1 MKHMKKKSSI
11 RRRFLFG
18 IIGLVI
24 ALILGISIFV
34 CQRFFNSQKTQAAS
48 TSFAYSRTAA
58 DLIDG
63 DKTMEYFETGVK
75 DEYYNQI
82 QDYLNA
88 TQKESSIKYYY
99 VFVPLEDDLVYIWDA
114 DNYEGS
120 CELGQH
126 EDYMAGGK
134 EAVEEIW
141 RHNPPEKIKLT
152 QTKQYGF
159 IASAFSPIFNSK
171 GEPVAVA
178 AVDLSMEGFY
188 KRTFWFIGRMIII
201 IALITLIAI
210 EILYFSIN
218 RTLILPIRKLTKSA
232 GDIVNNLEHEEE
244 IELDIKTGDELE
256 TLADA
261 FKKMDVDLRS
271 YITEVEEMTA
281 EKEKLGAELNVA
293 KNIQTAMLPHNFPE
307 RDDFEIYA
315 SMDPAKEVGGDF
327 YDFFMIDDDH
337 LAMVMADVSGKGVPA
352 ALFMVIAKTLIKNT
366 AKTGVGPAE
375 ILSKVN
381 KQLCES
387 NDEEM
392 FVTVW
397 LGILE
402 LSTGLGVSAN
412 AGHEHPAFKKEGD
425 QYKLVI
431 YKHSPAVAV
440 MDGLSFTERR
450 FVMEPGDTLF
460 VYTDGVPEA
469 SNEDNELF
477 GTDRMIDILNVAP
490 EATPEHVLCSM
501 RTALDDF
508 VGQAPQFDDI
518 TMLCIQYN
526 GKK

>member
-1 MKHMKKKSSI
+1 MKKKSSI
-11 RRRFLFG
+11 RRKFLFG
-18 IIGLVI
+18 IIGFVI
-24 ALILGISIFV
+24 VMMVGVSLFI
-34 CQRFFNSQKTQAAS
+34 CQRIYHTQMEQAAS
-48 TSFAYSRTAA
+48 VSFSYSRMAA

-63 DKTMEYFETGVK
+63 DKTMEYFETEVK
-75 DEYYNQI
+75 DEYYDQI
-82 QDYLNA
+82 QDILNA
-88 TQKESSIKYYY
+88 TQKESDLKYYY

-114 DNYEGS
+114 DNYPGS

-126 EDYMAGGK
+126 ENYMEGGK

-141 RHNPPEKIKLT
+141 CQNPPENIKT
-152 QTKQYGF
+152 TKTKKYGF
-159 IASAFSPIFNSK
+159 IASAFTPIYNSK
-171 GEPVAVA
+171 GDPVAVA
-178 AVDLSMEGFY
+178 AVDLSMHGLYE
-188 KRTFWFIGRMIII
+188 RIFWFIEHMLIII
-201 IALITLIAI
+201 GLITLAAI
-210 EILYFSIN
+210 ILLYHTIN
-218 RTLILPIRKLTKSA
+218 QSLVQPIQELTVSA
-232 GDIVNNLEHEEE
+232 GEIVNNLENEER
-244 IELDIKTGDELE
+244 IELNIKTGDELE

-261 FKKMDVDLRS
+261 FTKMDLDLRS
-271 YITEVEEMTA
+271 YINEVEKMTA

-293 KNIQTAMLPHNFPE
+293 KNIQASMLPHKFPE

-352 ALFMVIAKTLIKNT
+352 ALFMVIAKTLIKNI

-375 ILSKVN
+375 VLSKVN

-387 NDEEM
+387 NDAEM

-402 LSTGLGVSAN
+402 LSTGRGISAN
-412 AGHEHPAFKKEGD
+412 AGHEHPAFKKAGG
-425 QYKLVI
+425 QYELVI

-440 MDGLSFTERR
+440 MDGLSFTERE
-450 FVMEPGDTLF
+450 FEMKPGDTLF

-469 SNEDNELF
+469 SDKDNVLF
-477 GTDRMIDILNVAP
+477 GTDRMIEVLNAAP

-518 TMLCIQYN
+518 TMLCLQYN